1 MSETTKKVYVRPA
14 TITIEGRLTRDAEV
28 KSIDKGEGR
37 LLMKFSVAVDG
48 PQKVNSEG
56 SQTSFFE
63 VESWNEKQ
71 INLFA
76 NSLKKGTEV
85 QITGRPWVHTYT
97 HKEYPVKMTVSKITV
112 ESIKLLARPAKGE
125 AAANA

>member
-1 MSETTKKVYVRPA
+1 MSENKKIYVRPA
-14 TITIEGRLTRDAEV
+14 TITIEGRLTRDAEI
-28 KSIDKGEGR
+28 KQIERGDNGR
-37 LLMKFSVAVDG
+37 TLMKFSVAVDG

-56 SQTSFFE
+56 SQTSYFE

-85 QITGRPWVHTYT
+85 QITGRPWVHTYPN
-97 HKEYPVKMTVSKITV
+97 KEYPVKMTVIKITA

-125 AAANA
+125 SAANA

>member
-1 MSETTKKVYVRPA
+1 MSENKKVYVRPA
-14 TITIEGRLTRDAEV
+14 TTTIEGRLTRDAEI
-28 KSIDKGEGR
+28 KQIERGDNGR
-37 LLMKFSVAVDG
+37 TLMKFSVAVDG

-56 SQTSFFE
+56 SQTSYFE
-63 VESWNEKQ
+63 AESWNVKQ

-85 QITGRPWVHTYT
+85 QLSGHPWVHTYT

-125 AAANA
+125 SAANA